1 MIHFKY
7 KVGEKFRCSGEMSS
21 SRTAASWFSSI
32 RMVLTHIHG
41 GGAETEQRGERE
53 RTWRGRGRDR
63 KREERD
69 GWLWGLEDLTDLA
82 GGLAFAPNTHLATH
96 SCLCNCSNRGSNAF
110 FWPFQAPLHIWYTNS
125 CAQAHAC
132 VHTQTYTNTHT
143 YTPPHTHNF

>member
-1 MIHFKY
+1 ML
-7 KVGEKFRCSGEMSS
+7 M
-21 SRTAASWFSSI
+21 
-32 RMVLTHIHG
+32 

-53 RTWRGRGRDR
+53 RTGRGRGRDR

-110 FWPFQAPLHIWYTNS
+110 FLAFSGSFAHMIYKLVCTSTCMCAHTNIYKHTHLH
-125 CAQAHAC
+125 
-132 VHTQTYTNTHT
+132 
-143 YTPPHTHNF
+143 PPHTHTIFKGLPSGSRAEVNKFQIQ